1 MGEIISIS
9 TIAYDGY
16 DLETA
21 LKQISQIGGRYVE
34 LDAIEGL
41 SEHIKSQDFQDRA
54 FEQKISTMMRRLRLF
69 SVAFSAH
76 MDLSKEGAVPIFEKK
91 MRFAKSLGTK
101 IINTFSGPLERIDSF
116 YKNIKSVDKLA
127 KSMGLI
133 VALETH
139 GDIISDRS
147 SLSVIEKINSEN
159 VRINYDFVN
168 SFHFAQGKIDLE
180 KDFESML
187 PYIVYLHVKDTRL
200 EKDTWHFTQI
210 GKGMIDYWG
219 IFKILKKFGHKIP
232 MSIELPLR
240 LEMEED
246 GAPEKTKPPL
256 EIGQI
261 DNIVGGSLSYVR
273 KLWESV

>member
-54 FEQKISTMMRRLRLF
+54 FEQKISTMMRRLRLS

-168 SFHFAQGKIDLE
+168 SFHFAEGKIDLE

-219 IFKILKKFGHKIP
+219 IFKILKKSRHKIP